1 MLWIHITGFCVLFSC
16 CLFYCFVGFQEMG
29 RVVFSW
35 WFQALWWWQS
45 CFPLLFLPSSWS
57 SDGRFEIHKMGF
69 PVFVFLLSFLLFC
82 RISGNMSCG
91 FQLMVLSSPMMTIL
105 LSFLKETVVL
115 MFGINRLGRMGMLV
129 WCGMHSHQLEC
140 AWTIWTLWKV
150 RLVMHWWC
158 CNLEEKAQLS

>member
-1 MLWIHITGFCVLFSC
+1 MLWIHKMGFCVLFSC
-16 CLFYCFVGFQEMG
+16 CFVGFQEMG

-35 WFQALWWWQS
+35 WFQALCWWQS

-69 PVFVFLLSFLLFC
+69 LVFVFLLSFLLFC
-82 RISGNMSCG
+82 RIPRNMSCA
-91 FQLMVLSSPMMTIL
+91 FQLMVLSSLMMTIL

-129 WCGMHSHQLEC
+129 WCGMHSHLLEC